1 MVIVKDKRDEI
12 LNEKLLCLFKAI
24 YSKDPEL
31 DKITKDAFEWMKE
44 KKITGNI
51 CPHIKR
57 AIQQCLKIKK
67 EEINRLWMTELTET
81 VNSEK
86 QLKSVKD
93 NVESYIKLTKE
104 LMNTYTG

>member
-1 MVIVKDKRDEI
+1 MKD
-12 LNEKLLCLFKAI
+12 
-24 YSKDPEL
+24 
-31 DKITKDAFEWMKE
+31 

-57 AIQQCLKIKK
+57 AIQQCLRVKK

-81 VNSEK
+81 VNGEK

-93 NVESYIKLTKE
+93 NVESYIKLTRELINAYKE
-104 LMNTYTG
+104 YNESISKIVEVWKPMLNSPK